1 MVSVGWDLTILGRVV
16 VEGIARSRHDLVS
29 LPFPT
34 SPARVADAD
43 RVHVGDGIAPL
54 NQIFRTLKA
63 IGFSGW
69 LSVEL
74 FNKDYWAQDPLS
86 LAKTALH
93 KVKAAVH
100 RAVG

>member
-1 MVSVGWDLTILGRVV
+1 
-16 VEGIARSRHDLVS
+16 
-29 LPFPT
+29 
-34 SPARVADAD
+34 
-43 RVHVGDGIAPL
+43 L

-86 LAKTALH
+86 VAKTALQ